1 MILLLNMEMQTWHCI
16 ALILISIGV
25 YFYAS
30 YIKEVDQ
37 HSSRSI
43 NLIME
48 ETSSP
53 PPLADEEG
61 IDRNI
66 SSTWAEIP
74 LLLKTATEKDGAIHF
89 HEEILESKLFLDQV
103 LEELGKSPLASSIIF
118 SPFTSELLSA
128 NQFDIISSLISL
140 RPRTENSL
148 RIICKGHSTQAAK
161 ILADAVQSI
170 YHRTLAGETSDNPVP
185 PRLADKL
192 RKIQEIELQMDQ
204 LKILLQEEM
213 EDVPSESIEVMALRS
228 EVMQLDE
235 DIKEKKRHLIRIE
248 EIYSTQQNPS
258 EFLHIPPIRDF
269 GKIEHISSILEQLKS
284 MLLDPSL
291 NDFTRKEVQKNI
303 QANSSNLEKQVVLA
317 IESLKEDVT
326 ALLFQKKELQKSIF
340 DQISDREIATQKSH
354 HILNLQNLKE
364 SHANLR
370 KEYEDETLLWMSC
383 KSSYSLIIE
392 P

>member
-1 MILLLNMEMQTWHCI
+1 ME
-16 ALILISIGV
+16 
-25 YFYAS
+25 
-30 YIKEVDQ
+30 
-37 HSSRSI
+37 
-43 NLIME
+43 
-48 ETSSP
+48 
-53 PPLADEEG
+53 
-61 IDRNI
+61 
-66 SSTWAEIP
+66 
-74 LLLKTATEKDGAIHF
+74 
-89 HEEILESKLFLDQV
+89 
-103 LEELGKSPLASSIIF
+103 
-118 SPFTSELLSA
+118 
-128 NQFDIISSLISL
+128 SL
-140 RPRTENSL
+140 
-148 RIICKGHSTQAAK
+148 Q
-161 ILADAVQSI
+161 
-170 YHRTLAGETSDNPVP
+170 
-185 PRLADKL
+185 
-192 RKIQEIELQMDQ
+192 IEL
-204 LKILLQEEM
+204 
-213 EDVPSESIEVMALRS
+213 
-228 EVMQLDE
+228 E
-235 DIKEKKRHLIRIE
+235 DIKKKKRHLIRIE

>member
-1 MILLLNMEMQTWHCI
+1 MQTWHCI

-37 HSSRSI
+37 HSQRSI
-43 NLIME
+43 NLVME

-53 PPLADEEG
+53 PPLAKEPE
-61 IDRNI
+61 IDSNL

-74 LLLKTATEKDGAIHF
+74 LLLKTSSEKDGAIHF
-89 HEEILESKLFLDQV
+89 HEEIFESKLFLERV
-103 LEELGKSPLASSIIF
+103 LEELGKSPMASSIIF

-161 ILADAVQSI
+161 ILADTVQGI
-170 YHRTLAGETSDNPVP
+170 YHRTLASETSDSPVP
-185 PRLADKL
+185 PRLAYKL
-192 RKIQEIELQMDQ
+192 KKIQEIELQMDQ
-204 LKILLQEEM
+204 LKISVQEEM
-213 EDVPSESIEVMALRS
+213 EDAPSESIEVMALRS

-235 DIKEKKRHLIRIE
+235 DIKDKKAHLIRIE
-248 EIYSTQQNPS
+248 EIYSTQQNPN
-258 EFLHIPPIRDF
+258 EFLHIAPIRDF
-269 GKIEHISSILEQLKS
+269 GNIEHVSTILEQLKS

-291 NDFTRKEVQKNI
+291 NNLTRKEVQKNI
-303 QANSSNLEKQVVLA
+303 QANSVNLEKQVVLA
-317 IESLKEDVT
+317 IESLKKEVT
-326 ALLFQKKELQKSIF
+326 VLLYQKRELQKSIF
-340 DQISDREIATQKSH
+340 EQISDREIALQKSH
-354 HILNLQNLKE
+354 NVISLQKLKE

-370 KEYEDETLLWMSC
+370 KEYEDENLLWMSC

>member
-1 MILLLNMEMQTWHCI
+1 MEMQTWHCI

-37 HSSRSI
+37 HSLRSI

-53 PPLADEEG
+53 PPLADEG
-61 IDRNI
+61 SIDRNI
-66 SSTWAEIP
+66 SSTWVEIP
-74 LLLKTATEKDGAIHF
+74 LLLKTTKDGAIHF

-118 SPFTSELLSA
+118 SPFSSELLSA
-128 NQFDIISSLISL
+128 NQFDVISSLISL

-148 RIICKGHSTQAAK
+148 GIICKGHSTQAAK

-192 RKIQEIELQMDQ
+192 KKIQEIELQMDQ
-204 LKILLQEEM
+204 LKILLQEKM
-213 EDVPSESIEVMALRS
+213 GDVPSESIEVMALRS

-269 GKIEHISSILEQLKS
+269 GNIEHISSILEQLKS

-317 IESLKEDVT
+317 IDSLKKDVT
-326 ALLFQKKELQKSIF
+326 GLLFQKKELQKSIF
-340 DQISDREIATQKSH
+340 DQISDREIAMQKSH

-364 SHANLR
+364 SHAKLR
-370 KEYEDETLLWMSC
+370 KEFEDETLLWISY

>member
-1 MILLLNMEMQTWHCI
+1 MQTWHCI

-37 HSSRSI
+37 HSQRSI
-43 NLIME
+43 NLVME
-48 ETSSP
+48 ETSNP
-53 PPLADEEG
+53 PPLVKEAD
-61 IDRNI
+61 IDRNL

-89 HEEILESKLFLDQV
+89 HEEILESKLFLERV
-103 LEELGKSPLASSIIF
+103 LEELGKSPMASSIIF

-140 RPRTENSL
+140 RPRSENSL

-170 YHRTLAGETSDNPVP
+170 YHRTLASETSDSPVP

-192 RKIQEIELQMDQ
+192 TKIQEIEQQMDQ
-204 LKILLQEEM
+204 LKISVQEEM
-213 EDVPSESIEVMALRS
+213 EDTPSESIEVMALRS

-235 DIKEKKRHLIRIE
+235 DIKDKKAHLIRIE
-248 EIYSTQQNPS
+248 EIYSTQQNPN
-258 EFLHIPPIRDF
+258 EFLHIAPIRDF
-269 GKIEHISSILEQLKS
+269 GNVEHISTILEQLKS

-303 QANSSNLEKQVVLA
+303 QANSANLEKQVVLA
-317 IESLKEDVT
+317 IESLKKDVT
-326 ALLFQKKELQKSIF
+326 VLLDQKRELQKSIF
-340 DQISDREIATQKSH
+340 EQISSRKIALQKSH
-354 HILNLQNLKE
+354 NVLSLQNLKE
-364 SHANLR
+364 SHANLI
-370 KEYEDETLLWMSC
+370 KIYEDETLLWMSC

>member
-1 MILLLNMEMQTWHCI
+1 MQTWHCI

-37 HSSRSI
+37 HSQRSI
-43 NLIME
+43 NLVMK
-48 ETSSP
+48 ETSP
-53 PPLADEEG
+53 APPLEEEAI
-61 IDRNI
+61 IDSNL

-74 LLLKTATEKDGAIHF
+74 LLLKTSSEKDGAIHF
-89 HEEILESKLFLDQV
+89 HEEILESKLFLKRV
-103 LEELGKSPLASSIIF
+103 LEELGKSPMASSIIF
-118 SPFTSELLSA
+118 SPFTSELLIA

-140 RPRTENSL
+140 RPRSENSL

-170 YHRTLAGETSDNPVP
+170 YHRTLANETSDSPVP
-185 PRLADKL
+185 PRLAEKL
-192 RKIQEIELQMDQ
+192 TEIQEIELQMDR
-204 LKILLQEEM
+204 LKISVQEEM
-213 EDVPSESIEVMALRS
+213 DDEPSESIEVMALRS

-235 DIKEKKRHLIRIE
+235 DIKYKKGHLIRIE

-269 GKIEHISSILEQLKS
+269 GNIEHVSTILEQLKS
-284 MLLDPSL
+284 MLLDPNL

-303 QANSSNLEKQVVLA
+303 QANSSNLEKQVILA

-326 ALLFQKKELQKSIF
+326 VLLDQKKELQKSIF
-340 DQISDREIATQKSH
+340 EQISDREIAMQKSH
-354 HILNLQNLKE
+354 NILNLRKLKE